1 MQKISPRAHESS
13 LGQSRENNRKLDWF
27 IFFIADVQTGF
38 GPFLSVYLTTE
49 KWTQSDIGLIL
60 SVGSAVGLLSQIPAG
75 WVLDRTR
82 YKQRAAGLA
91 VTAIGASALLIAL
104 SSLFVSVL
112 AAKILHV
119 LASAIL
125 GPAIATISMMLVAE
139 RDIGVRLGRNARF
152 ASVGNGVAAAI
163 MGTCGYFLSAQYVFF
178 VTALLAVPALVAL
191 LRIRLPVPVV
201 SPIDAAPVFP
211 TASRRVGGGRF
222 TGVLWQPALLI
233 LIGAVMLFQMA
244 NAAMLPLVGSAMAMK
259 TGSGAT
265 FLVAI
270 CIVVPQL
277 ILAAI
282 SPSVGSI
289 AETWGRRPLLL
300 IGFGLLLLR
309 GLLLATVHNSGAIV
323 ATQMLDG
330 VSAAVIGIIVPLVVA
345 DLTRATG
352 HFNLA
357 LGAVGSAGGVGAAV
371 STYVAGNLTDNF
383 GASVAFLGLAGAAAA
398 GLLLLWIA
406 MPESKHRVR

>member
-1 MQKISPRAHESS
+1 MQKLSPRAYEG
-13 LGQSRENNRKLDWF
+13 LRGQSRDNNRKLDWF
-27 IFFIADVQTGF
+27 IFFVADVQTGF

-60 SVGSAVGLLSQIPAG
+60 SIGSAIGLLSQIPAG
-75 WVLDRTR
+75 WILDSIR
-82 YKQRAAGLA
+82 YKQRAAGFA
-91 VTAIGASALLIAL
+91 VMAIGASALLIAL

-119 LASAIL
+119 LASAVL
-125 GPAIATISMMLVAE
+125 GPAIATISLMLVDE
-139 RDIGVRLGRNARF
+139 RDIGLRLGRNARF
-152 ASVGNGVAAAI
+152 ASIGNGIAAAV

-178 VTALLAVPALVAL
+178 VTALLAIPALIAL
-191 LRIRLPVPVV
+191 SRIQLPVDETPSPYKPADLDDRGRKSTAAGLLKHQALAVLIV
-201 SPIDAAPVFP
+201 S
-211 TASRRVGGGRF
+211 
-222 TGVLWQPALLI
+222 VL
-233 LIGAVMLFQMA
+233 LFQMA

-259 TGSGAT
+259 TGNTAT
-265 FLVAI
+265 FLVAV

-282 SPSVGSI
+282 SPTVGTI

-309 GLLLATVHNSGAIV
+309 GILLATVQHSGAIV

-330 VSAAVIGIIVPLVVA
+330 VSAAVIGIIIPLIVA
-345 DLTRATG
+345 DLTRGTG

-357 LGAVGSAGGVGAAV
+357 LGSVGSAGGVGAAI
-371 STYVAGNLTDNF
+371 STYFAGSLSDNF
-383 GASVAFLGLAGAAAA
+383 GASVAFFGLAGAAAA
-398 GLLLLWIA
+398 GLLLLWVA
-406 MPESKHRVR
+406 MPESKQRVR